1 MKSSLFLNDTPVI
14 NTLGNGIRHIHR
26 QVQGTKI
33 VHCAIMFDIG
43 SRDER
48 SNEIGLAHLWEH
60 MAFKGTKKRT
70 AYQVLTYLDS
80 LGGELNAFTTKEK
93 ICFHASILDV
103 HFEKAVDVLVDI
115 AFNSV
120 FPEKELEK
128 EKKVVLEEI
137 NMYLDSPDDAIQ
149 DEFDAYLFPNHAMGN
164 NILGTIESV
173 NSFTQQHF
181 FDFIAHNMS
190 TDKVV
195 FASIGNIDSSKAFS
209 LVGKR
214 LQEVP
219 SKIKTIV
226 RPKIEAVFPK
236 AHTIKKTI
244 QQAHLIM
251 GNQALS
257 VHHPDKYRL
266 MLLNNI
272 LGGPASNSLLYLSL
286 REKHGFVYSVESSY
300 NAFTDIGAVQ
310 IYFATEKKQV
320 DKCVA
325 LVLKEM
331 TKLDEL
337 VTKKTKL
344 NAYKQQIKGQLAMSE
359 ENNQGY
365 MLMMARSL
373 LDLGEIEDIEAVF
386 EDVEATSAEQLIELR
401 QKYFNPESMVSL
413 TFLPE
418 NGKR

>member
-1 MKSSLFLNDTPVI
+1 MNDTPI
-14 NTLGNGIRHIHR
+14 TNTLDNSIRHIHR

-48 SNEIGLAHLWEH
+48 DNEMGLAHLWEH
-60 MAFKGTKKRT
+60 MAFKGTKKRS
-70 AYQVLTYLDS
+70 AYQVLTYLDA

-115 AFNSV
+115 AFNSI

-164 NILGTIESV
+164 NILGSIESV
-173 NSFTQQHF
+173 KSFNQQHF
-181 FDFIAHNMS
+181 FDFITNNMS

-195 FASIGNIDSSKAFS
+195 FASIGNIDTTKAFA

-214 LQEVP
+214 LQEIP
-219 SKIKTIV
+219 AKTQTIK
-226 RPKIEAVFPK
+226 RLKIETPLPK
-236 AHTIKKTI
+236 THIIKKPI

-272 LGGPASNSLLYLSL
+272 IGGPASNSLLYLSL
-286 REKHGFVYSVESSY
+286 REKHGYVYSVESSY
-300 NAFTDIGAVQ
+300 NAFTDAGALQ

-320 DKCVA
+320 EKCVG
-325 LVLKEM
+325 LILKELQKVDEIV
-331 TKLDEL
+331 TKNQKLD
-337 VTKKTKL
+337 
-344 NAYKQQIKGQLAMSE
+344 AYKQQIKGQLAMSE

-373 LDLGEIEDIEAVF
+373 LDLNKIENIEDVF

-401 QKYFNPESMVSL
+401 QKYFDPASMVSL
-413 TFLPE
+413 TFLPDH
-418 NGKR
+418 GKR